1 MIIVLSPAKSLDY
14 QTPAQTKSHTLPI
27 FIDEAAELVGRLRE
41 LSAADLSDLM
51 GVSQALAELNVERYA
66 QWSTKFTAQNAKQ
79 ALLAFNGDV
88 YEGLQAP
95 TLSADDLAYAQDHLR
110 ILSGLYGVLRP
121 LDWMQPYRLEMG
133 THLTT
138 PRGKNLYAFWGEL
151 ITHALNTQL
160 EQNGATASVINLASV
175 EYFKSVKPKQL
186 KASVITP
193 VFEDGQQ
200 GQYKVISFYAKRAR
214 GLMARYAI
222 LNRLDNPQQLQGF
235 DAEGYT
241 FAPQVSDASRWV
253 FRRDTPP
260 AGKK

>member
-14 QTPAQTKSHTLPI
+14 QTPAQTTSHTFPI
-27 FIDEAAELVGRLRE
+27 FIDEAAELVSYLRKF
-41 LSAADLSDLM
+41 SAADLGSLM
-51 GVSQALAELNVERYA
+51 EISEALANLNVERYA
-66 QWSTKFTAQNAKQ
+66 NWSTKFTAQNAKQ

-133 THLTT
+133 TRLATK
-138 PRGKNLYAFWGEL
+138 RGKDLYAFWGEL
-151 ITHALNTQL
+151 ITTALNKQL
-160 EQNGATASVINLASV
+160 EENGGAANVINLASV

-193 VFEDGQQ
+193 VFEDLQK

-222 LNRLDNPQQLQGF
+222 LNRIGDPQQLQGF
-235 DAEGYT
+235 NEEGYA
-241 FAPQVSDASRWV
+241 FAPEVSDASRWV

-260 AGKK
+260 VGKK